1 MVISFLALFILFNVP
16 NHYTS
21 NNIFQPSDT
30 IADNKFEMKYKFP
43 QKIPN
48 FSIAKKIDIIYS
60 EFVIEMLFRLKPPCV
75 LFFHTRKVNLYN
87 LRN

>member
-1 MVISFLALFILFNVP
+1 MVISFLALFMLLNVP

-30 IADNKFEMKYKFP
+30 IVDNKFEMKYKFP

-48 FSIAKKIDIIYS
+48 FSIAKKIDIDY
-60 EFVIEMLFRLKPPCV
+60 FLLP
-75 LFFHTRKVNLYN
+75 
-87 LRN
+87 